1 MRISLAEALDLTP
14 LACEVID
21 YVLDDWEESLPDPS
35 GGDSSETYKWE

>member
-21 YVLDDWEESLPDPS
+21 DWLDELEDSLPSRDS
-35 GGDSSETYKWE
+35 GEA